1 MSYITLPR
9 RDLFSQQNNCF
20 FIYGMQDL
28 SKIDSNLRPIVLRV
42 VKKAILGINLDRL
55 HSSYNS
61 FINTFIRMVFF
72 NIYCLVFNEYPF
84 YPEIFFFNS
93 KKVET
98 NINIKEK
105 NEKENIGGFD
115 FQFVRLFIYNF
126 LDIFCLI
133 FLIFRYKYDKKKYNN
148 YMIKYTQC
156 AISPENKILKD
167 FLICEISQ
175 EKDCNIDIYS
185 KSKIKNKNKFNELNE
200 KIFFEYVIN
209 FPLRNY
215 SYYYKYYNK
224 LLLTK
229 EKQIITNM
237 IQIKNEIDNKSWK
250 KILKFYIMIIF
261 IICYIPIISKFV
273 DIGKTGQIINCF
285 GVLLLIIYFE
295 INNSLK
301 INKEKNEKI
310 SSLNNIY
317 INDGYYIHVD
327 NEMTSIFF
335 LKEKFRNIKSLGK
348 IKYYNNKLRNEFE
361 II

>member
-9 RDLFSQQNNCF
+9 RDLFCQRNNCF
-20 FIYGMQDL
+20 FIYGMQDF

-167 FLICEISQ
+167 FLTCEISQ

-261 IICYIPIISKFV
+261 IICYIPIILLNNKYYINYKTDYLLISKFV

-317 INDGYYIHVD
+317 MINSLFIEYFSSFNILSVS
-327 NEMTSIFF
+327 SI
-335 LKEKFRNIKSLGK
+335 
-348 IKYYNNKLRNEFE
+348 
-361 II
+361 